1 MSSLIGTMS
10 IATGA
15 LAAEQGALEATTN
28 NVANVNTPGYSRLQP
43 VLVESTPVV
52 IGSVTYGTGV
62 TLEKLQSLRDPILQH
77 RMQEET
83 QEQGRLNAFVTA
95 MQQAQTQ
102 FNSNTGDIGTEISTF
117 FSSLDQLSTDPT
129 NLSLRQNVLT
139 AAGNMATAFNNASN
153 NLNAQRSD
161 LTLSVAQ
168 DVQQVNTLA
177 SQIASLNNQISTLE
191 NVNQDA
197 SALVDQRDVLIGQL
211 SSLIDVS
218 TIQSGNSL
226 TLTTSNG
233 TALVVGDQSY
243 PLSTQANSAGMDDIY
258 SQGKDITAQLTS
270 GDLAG
275 LLQVRDHTLPG
286 LLSNLDTLAA
296 GLSNALNTANQS
308 GYGLNTNPDG
318 TLQSGGNLF
327 VTPPANGQGAA
338 SLMAVATNDPNA
350 IAASSDD
357 SAAGSN
363 GNVETLSA
371 VQNQAIAGGQ
381 TPIDYYSNIVYSV
394 GTDVS
399 NGSSELSASQAILT
413 QLQDQRGSI
422 SGVSLN
428 EEAANMVEYQR
439 AFDAAA
445 QMVTTIN
452 DLPRSCA
459 DAGLLQ
465 HVVSLNQIPEQ
476 IIRAV
481 GYRKRA

>member
-1 MSSLIGTMS
+1 
-10 IATGA
+10 
-15 LAAEQGALEATTN
+15 
-28 NVANVNTPGYSRLQP
+28 
-43 VLVESTPVV
+43 
-52 IGSVTYGTGV
+52 
-62 TLEKLQSLRDPILQH
+62 
-77 RMQEET
+77 
-83 QEQGRLNAFVTA
+83 
-95 MQQAQTQ
+95 
-102 FNSNTGDIGTEISTF
+102 
-117 FSSLDQLSTDPT
+117 
-129 NLSLRQNVLT
+129 
-139 AAGNMATAFNNASN
+139 
-153 NLNAQRSD
+153 
-161 LTLSVAQ
+161 
-168 DVQQVNTLA
+168 
-177 SQIASLNNQISTLE
+177 
-191 NVNQDA
+191 
-197 SALVDQRDVLIGQL
+197 VDQRDVLIGQL

-258 SQGKDITAQLTS
+258 SQSKDITAQLTS

-363 GNVETLSA
+363 GNVDTLSA

>member
-15 LAAEQGALEATTN
+15 LAADQGALDATTN

-43 VLVESTPVV
+43 VLVESNPVV
-52 IGSVTYGTGV
+52 IGPVTYGTGV
-62 TLEKLQSLRDPILQH
+62 SLEKLRSLRDPILQL
-77 RMQEET
+77 RIQEET
-83 QEQGRLNAFVTA
+83 QDKGRLNASVTA

-102 FNSNTGDIGTEISTF
+102 FTSTSGDIGTEISNF

-129 NLSLRQNVLT
+129 DLSLRQNVLT
-139 AAGNMATAFNNASN
+139 AAGNMATAFNNTAN
-153 NLNAQRSD
+153 NLNSQRAG
-161 LTLSVAQ
+161 LNLSATQ
-168 DVQQVNTLA
+168 DVDQINSLT
-177 SQIASLNNQISTLE
+177 SQIATLNNQISSLE

-211 SSLIDVS
+211 SGLIDVS
-218 TIQSGNSL
+218 TIQSDNSL

-233 TALVVGDQSY
+233 TALVVGGQSY
-243 PLSTQANSAGMDDIY
+243 QLSTQANSDGMDDIY
-258 SQGKDITAQLTS
+258 AHGNDITSQLTS

-275 LLQVRDHTLPG
+275 LIQVRDQTLPG

-296 GLSNALNTANQS
+296 GLSNAVNTANQS
-308 GYGLNTNPDG
+308 GYDLNTNSDG
-318 TLQSGGNLF
+318 TLQQGGNLF
-327 VTPPANGQGAA
+327 VVPPASGQGAA
-338 SLMAVATNDPNA
+338 SLMAVATSDPNA

-357 SAAGSN
+357 TAANSN
-363 GNVETLSA
+363 GNVAALSA
-371 VQNQAIAGGQ
+371 VQSQTVADGQ
-381 TPIDYYSNIVYSV
+381 TPTDYYSNIVYSV

-399 NGSSELSASQAILT
+399 DGSSELSASQAILT

-452 DLPRSCA
+452 DMPRSCA
-459 DAGLLQ
+459 DAGVLQ
-465 HVVSLNQIPEQ
+465 RVVSLNQIPEQ
-476 IIRAV
+476 IIRAA